1 MDYSVYELI
10 YLYGYWS
17 NCKIIQ
23 MLLQYDYNTEYTTN
37 TLLRV
42 RMKTQVAQEKSG

>member
-23 MLLQYDYNTEYTTN
+23 MLYDYNTEYTTN

-42 RMKTQVAQEKSG
+42 RMKTYVAQEKSG